1 MEDVGRVGGRMR
13 REPEVEQESEE
24 GCRAAP
30 LSVLPWLPGADG
42 EPLDVEDRMLPLER
56 LRVEKYGPLVLQ
68 PAELEECTNDSEER
82 LGVPLS
88 NSTGAALTAS
98 PATLDI
104 RRIDM
109 TRTAASRTSG
119 RPNPKGRGSRT
130 EGSS

>member
-1 MEDVGRVGGRMR
+1 MAVVGGVGGRMR

-30 LSVLPWLPGADG
+30 LSVLPWLPRADG
-42 EPLDVEDRMLPLER
+42 EPLDVEDRVLPLER
-56 LRVEKYGPLVLQ
+56 LLVDEDRPLVLQ
-68 PAELEECTNDSEER
+68 PAELEECTEDSEEQSR
-82 LGVPLS
+82 VPLS
-88 NSTGAALTAS
+88 TSTGAALPSS

-104 RRIDM
+104 RRVDM

-119 RPNPKGRGSRT
+119 RPDPKGRGSHT